1 MFTSTHRRA
10 HTHTH
15 MHVHAHAH
23 TSTRLC
29 THIHMHAHT
38 STCARTSTHMHP
50 GPCTS
55 ACTRLRVHARIST
68 RMHTRLHVSTHTHT
82 HIHTGSAFLSHPSP
96 NEVDRPLPGRRD
108 AVTHPQGRRQGIR
121 RLDAHHSSH
130 PLPHSLSVTLR
141 SLGAPTASQGSSQT
155 TREGGAPFSG
165 DAGVRNSSRSR
176 REERPEGLID
186 HPRRLRLTPQSL
198 CSPRRREEGPG
209 PCGALGR

>member
-1 MFTSTHRRA
+1 
-10 HTHTH
+10 

-38 STCARTSTHMHP
+38 STCARTSTHMHTC
-50 GPCTS
+50 PCTCPHAHVCVCMRAYPH
-55 ACTRLRVHARIST
+55 ACT
-68 RMHTRLHVSTHTHT
+68 HVYMCPRTPTHTHT

-186 HPRRLRLTPQSL
+186 HPRRPPLTPQSL

>member
-1 MFTSTHRRA
+1 MSTR
-10 HTHTH
+10 THTH
-15 MHVHAHAH
+15 PHA
-23 TSTRLC
+23 C
-29 THIHMHAHT
+29 AHT
-38 STCARTSTHMHP
+38 STCMH
-50 GPCTS
+50 
-55 ACTRLRVHARIST
+55 TRPRVHAHP
-68 RMHTRLHVSTHTHT
+68 HTCTHVHARPHAHVCMCMRAYPHACTHVYMCPRTPTHTHT

-198 CSPRRREEGPG
+198 CSPRRRKEGPG